1 MMIHRLIALLFLLG
15 LVAARADPS
24 PFGIVYGPKGA
35 FNIKAPEGWVIDNE
49 AGLEN
54 GLPCVLFRKG
64 ETWETAD
71 PLMYTKIAGTD
82 ATDYE
87 AFAKKAIAEME
98 KERGAFPVKR
108 IASGKTAD
116 GQSYFVNEYS
126 PTEEYPR
133 CERVAYIQMP
143 RAVAYVVFSAEKRAT
158 LEKHEQALTRLLESF
173 RAMDAKTE
181 KK

>member
-15 LVAARADPS
+15 MVTAHAEPS

-49 AGLEN
+49 AGL

-87 AFAKKAIAEME
+87 AFAKKAIAEM
-98 KERGAFPVKR
+98 KKQRGDFPVKR

-116 GQSYFVNEYS
+116 GQSYFVNECS
-126 PTEEYPR
+126 PTEEYTR

-158 LEKHEQALTRLLESF
+158 LEKHERALTQLLESF

-181 KK
+181 QK